1 MNWGKG
7 IVIAM
12 SSFVIFILYLVFTL
26 MSKNTDLESEDYYK
40 KEIEFEQEIKAS
52 QNTNGLAEKIKIT
65 QDESYLVIQ
74 LPSKEKV
81 DSIEVQLLRPDDQ
94 KQDVTMSFENTKNLM
109 IPKKDLKKGSFQLRL
124 HFMIGEN
131 KHFYVEDLKID

>member
-1 MNWGKG
+1 MGLWLRKLLG
-7 IVIAM
+7 
-12 SSFVIFILYLVFTL
+12 
-26 MSKNTDLESEDYYK
+26 SK
-40 KEIEFEQEIKAS
+40 KARRTPS
-52 QNTNGLAEKIKIT
+52 DRKNTNGLAEKIKIT

-109 IPKKDLKKGSFQLRL
+109 IPKKDLKKGTFQLRL